1 MGRPHAL
8 PCTITKRNRRD
19 VNPGVARGRPHG
31 NVVPQVR
38 TAGCV
43 LGKWR
48 LLAGCALALFVLGM
62 PASVTGQGAPPQQA
76 KTPDPE
82 LRGEW
87 LRAGPGFACRVAAGK
102 RIAAPEP
109 EVLSYACQRMGALG
123 VGISEASLKAVL
135 GEPHHRMP
143 PERNGTAYV
152 YFLGK
157 PNQYPYL
164 AATVNASRVV
174 ALQISGE
181 APAAAYSFN
190 QINLGDSTEK
200 LLAQFG
206 SPFHVGPSG
215 LEKTELWTYG
225 PWPFSF
231 EVRGDRVTSI
241 RITDPTVGTQ

>member
-1 MGRPHAL
+1 M
-8 PCTITKRNRRD
+8 RRS
-19 VNPGVARGRPHG
+19 
-31 NVVPQVR
+31 
-38 TAGCV
+38 
-43 LGKWR
+43 
-48 LLAGCALALFVLGM
+48 LAGFALALSLLGLSA
-62 PASVTGQGAPPQQA
+62 PANSQGTPAPPPPQQGG

-87 LRAGPGFACRVAAGK
+87 LRAGPGFACKVGAGK
-102 RIAAPEP
+102 RVDAPDP
-109 EVLSYACQRMGALG
+109 EVLSFACQRMGELG
-123 VGISEASLKAVL
+123 VGTSEASLKAVL
-135 GEPHHRMP
+135 GEPQRKMP
-143 PERNGTAYV
+143 PANNGTTYV

-164 AATVNASRVV
+164 AATVNANRVV

-181 APAAAYSFN
+181 APTAAYSFN

-206 SPFHVGPSG
+206 SPFHVGPGG

-231 EVRGDRVTSI
+231 EVRSDRVTSI
-241 RITDPTVGTQ
+241 RISDPTVGAK